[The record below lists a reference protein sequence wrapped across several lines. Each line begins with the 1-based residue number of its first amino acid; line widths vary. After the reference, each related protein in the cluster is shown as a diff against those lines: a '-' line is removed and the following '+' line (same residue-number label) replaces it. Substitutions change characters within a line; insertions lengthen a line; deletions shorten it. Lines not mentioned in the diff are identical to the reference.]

1 MLKTL
6 LCIVLMVQSAIV
18 FSQSECNRYIVK
30 SKKLLQSTVYQAD
43 SALRLSLREDIVGK
57 LLVNDAGLKET
68 VNFDFTFTDKQG
80 RPLDMNDILTI
91 HFADLKA
98 EFIARTKR
106 IHTGKI
112 TFAIVRQTE
121 TRLGT
126 VLTDEDQLLYE
137 KLKTDRITYLE
148 LGIDSQ
154 KHKMILEWVDAEKI
168 RQVIGCLSKRK
179 KY

>member
-1 MLKTL
+1 MA
-6 LCIVLMVQSAIV
+6 LMFQCAIV
-18 FSQSECNRYIVK
+18 SGQGECNRYIVK

-43 SALRLSLREDIVGK
+43 SALTLSIREDIVGK

-68 VNFDFTFTDKQG
+68 ISFDFTFTDKQG
-80 RPLDMNDILTI
+80 RPLEMQDILTI

-106 IHTGKI
+106 SYTGRI

-126 VLTDEDQLLYE
+126 VLTDEDQLFYE

-154 KHKMILEWVDAEKI
+154 KHKMILEWVDAEKL
-168 RQVIGCLSKRK
+168 RQVVTCLSQRK
-179 KY
+179 KF